1 MMKQTKLLFFV
12 HHLYAV
18 DGKKQ
23 IALTEGDDL
32 LSVDDAVRPLTH
44 RLKAAVATYTGT
56 YLVCFGRFSNGSSVQ
71 SVNPTVLKEHLHPP
85 CEIQIYAK
93 NRR

>member
-44 RLKAAVATYTGT
+44 RLKAAVATLYRYVPGM
-56 YLVCFGRFSNGSSVQ
+56 LGSIFKLFVGAECRSNGLEGTPPSSR
-71 SVNPTVLKEHLHPP
+71 
-85 CEIQIYAK
+85 EIQIYAK